1 MDKKNKKSLGFT
13 LSETVVAISIFS
25 VLIFIVSG
33 LLISTIEKPK
43 TQTALMDNIDLA
55 RFVSSA
61 FTNEIRAAAYGTY
74 PIVMANDSEIIFY
87 TPIGAESGKINRNR
101 YYVDG
106 EVLYKG
112 VISPPSATESIKPI
126 LDGISNNDTP
136 LFYYYGSDYDGNGN
150 GVALATPANVNNIKF
165 VEINLIIKNQT
176 TSQDTG
182 TFSTRA
188 GATIRILK
196 NNLSN

>member
-1 MDKKNKKSLGFT
+1 MCKRNNKSQGFT
-13 LSETVVAISIFS
+13 LVETIVAITIFS
-25 VLIFIVSG
+25 ALIFIVSG

-43 TQTALMDNIDLA
+43 TQTALMENIDIA
-55 RFVSSA
+55 RFVSSG

-74 PIVMANDSEIIFY
+74 PIVQAKDFEIIFY

-101 YYVDG
+101 YFIEDG
-106 EVLYKG
+106 ALYKG
-112 VISPPSATESIKPI
+112 VISPPSSSESISLI
-126 LDGISNNDTP
+126 LDGISNNSTP

-150 GVALATPANVNNIKF
+150 GDALTTPANVNNIKF
-165 VEINLIIKNQT
+165 VEINLIVKNQT

-182 TFSTRA
+182 TFLVKA

-196 NNLSN
+196 DNLNN